1 MVRRWSRIVSFE
13 FNTWADTPRSHL
25 VSFRLFRKVTRFKRF
40 NFGITKFRRRS
51 WFRLKSRKNWI
62 YFHFTLSK
70 GLELYRLFR
79 SLYKYQFYNSM
90 LNLNSPSFISPW
102 FKEHNFIFSELPN
115 ENYAWFLSKRLLGL
129 TQARGA
135 FKGGVYLESDQNQL
149 KSGDFLTLVC
159 PFQDSFNSYGKN
171 WFLVFEELTE
181 LCHIYNMNQLIQV
194 YNILIL
200 GLYSLTRDCL

>member
-1 MVRRWSRIVSFE
+1 MPPYCRSSSIWSSAITGKNRVYFIRVKHIKRVVRRWSRIVSFE

-115 ENYAWFLSKRLLGL
+115 ENYAWYCL
-129 TQARGA
+129 
-135 FKGGVYLESDQNQL
+135 N
-149 KSGDFLTLVC
+149 VC
-159 PFQDSFNSYGKN
+159 
-171 WFLVFEELTE
+171 WA
-181 LCHIYNMNQLIQV
+181 
-194 YNILIL
+194 
-200 GLYSLTRDCL
+200 

>member
-13 FNTWADTPRSHL
+13 HNAWMDTSRSHL
-25 VSFRLFRKVTRFKRF
+25 VAFRLFRKVTRFKRF

-79 SLYKYQFYNSM
+79 SLYKYQYYNAM
-90 LNLNSPSFISPW
+90 LSLNSPSFVGPW

-115 ENYAWFLSKRLLGL
+115 RNYVWFLSKRLLGL
-129 TQARGA
+129 TQALVPFR
-135 FKGGVYLESDQNQL
+135 GGVHLESDQTQL
-149 KSGDFLTLVC
+149 INGDFLTLVC
-159 PFQDSFNSYGKN
+159 PFQDSFNSYGKS
-171 WFLVFEELTE
+171 WFLAFEEFNG
-181 LCHIYNMNQLIQV
+181 LCHAYSMNQLVQIYNM
-194 YNILIL
+194 LIL
-200 GLYSLTRDCL
+200 SLYSITKDF